1 MAMCFCS
8 RAKDSSNPE
17 VFYMNQKTS
26 FNNALCVIRLG
37 PVISNVLLIKLHF
50 NFGNFLVL

>member
-37 PVISNVLLIKLHF
+37 PVISNVLLIKLYF